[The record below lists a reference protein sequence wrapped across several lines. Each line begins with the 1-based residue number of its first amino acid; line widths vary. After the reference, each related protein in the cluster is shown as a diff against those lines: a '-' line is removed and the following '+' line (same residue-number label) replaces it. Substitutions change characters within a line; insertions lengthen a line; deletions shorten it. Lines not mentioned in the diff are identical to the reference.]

1 MGKMDIDPSFRADFE
16 KVGRIWLRNAISAID
31 LDVLDR
37 IAAIPSKAGQRL
49 YPMPSLTGVLAP
61 TSSLMQAI
69 CKIEPA
75 AKPVRIVAFNK
86 SQNMNWGV
94 PWHQDRVISTAA
106 KSDVAGYKNW
116 TEKSGT
122 WHCEPPQSV
131 LEKMLFVRVHLDK
144 SDHSNG
150 AMEIAVGSHNAGM
163 VKSDHAASVARKY
176 PIEVCKAE
184 RGDVLILKMLTLHS
198 SKPAVN
204 TSGRRVLRID
214 FSPVDLPDPLAWL
227 KLDHKR

>member
-1 MGKMDIDPSFRADFE
+1 MDIDPSFRADFE

-86 SQNMNWGV
+86 SQDANCGV
-94 PWHQDRVISTAA
+94 PWHQDRVISVAEKA
-106 KSDVAGYKNW
+106 DVAGYKNW
-116 TEKSGT
+116 TEKSGA
-122 WHCEPPQSV
+122 WHCEPPQSI
-131 LEKMLFVRVHLDK
+131 LEKILFVRVHLDK
-144 SDHSNG
+144 SDQSNG
-150 AMEIAVGSHNAGM
+150 AMEIAVRSHKAEM
-163 VKSDHAASVARKY
+163 ITDDRAASEARKN
-176 PIEVCKAE
+176 PVEVCKAE
-184 RGDVLILKMLTLHS
+184 RRDVLVLKTLTLHS
-198 SKPAVN
+198 SKPAVE
-204 TSGRRVLRID
+204 TSGRRVSRID
-214 FSPVDLPDPLAWL
+214 FYLLSCRIP
-227 KLDHKR
+227 